1 MDIQTIDRSG
11 LERAQKALL
20 PKIDSGL
27 RGGDEQREFIRLVKD
42 DAGAFCARLRSWGLT
57 AGQAPPV
64 MDEALSERE
73 FLDPSWST
81 ECAIAATWGALP
93 VRLAARPETWVRVH
107 VELIEQGKIESSYL
121 AAGTR
126 GEPGHSQIA
135 HALRRNNSKKVDDR
149 VRDVLRRLGGIVSDR
164 ANRTAFMDCPLAKAW
179 WRHRYAQ
186 EAHRVF
192 LRHSPEDLSRAL
204 RKPFRWER
212 LVEDMIS
219 RLTVI
224 GDSAI
229 RPALVQ
235 CLAEGIGN
243 TPKEMERLTPWI
255 GRRSTVQAFG
265 ALGPQYVLDLVTKEF
280 ASLPESSS

>member
-27 RGGDEQREFIRLVKD
+27 RGGDEQREFIRLVRE

-57 AGQAPPV
+57 AGEAPPV
-64 MDEALSERE
+64 MDEALSEKE

-81 ECAIAATWGALP
+81 ECAIADTWGALP
-93 VRLAARPETWVRVH
+93 VRLSARPETWVRVH

-126 GEPGHSQIA
+126 GEPGHSQIVQ
-135 HALRRNNSKKVDDR
+135 ALRRNNSKKIDDC
-149 VRDVLRRLGGIVSDR
+149 VRAVLRRLGGIVSYR
-164 ANRTAFMDCPLAKAW
+164 GNRTAFMDCPLAKAW

-204 RKPFRWER
+204 RKRFRWER

-235 CLAEGIGN
+235 CLAEGIGG
-243 TPKEMERLTPWI
+243 TPEEMERLTPWI

-265 ALGPQYVLDLVTKEF
+265 ALEPQYVLNLVTKEF
-280 ASLPESSS
+280 ASSPESSS